1 MINTYSYFSLDAVFT
16 GGLNIYYIYGTETK
30 NGNDI
35 KFRKKGGVGY
45 DDK

>member
-1 MINTYSYFSLDAVFT
+1 MINTYSYFSLDSR
-16 GGLNIYYIYGTETK
+16 IYWGVKYILYLWNRNNE
-30 NGNDI
+30 NDI